1 MKISRRQLRIIID
14 EAIRKPIFSR
24 VKPEEIDAIRQSSR
38 DKAGIDDMIGPE
50 KVEKLRLRAQE
61 PDGKDQVRSIY
72 QAFGSDEPDFTSA
85 SEDEFY
91 KAQAAHDKKIMDDN
105 ALELSKKL
113 LRGGADT
120 LNAIAEMKELG
131 MLRRSPVAMMDYY
144 PDMVPEKVQI
154 VMDLTDEASKSFT
167 PVLTKEMQAN
177 TTMKTIKFNTGL
189 AAVRGF
195 AGGFYE
201 SDKPK
206 LSGEPYSGIA
216 IHVYTRYKNKI
227 GLKIQ
232 IRGGKQLKQIKKFIS
247 TITYGF

>member
-1 MKISRRQLRIIID
+1 MKITRRQLRRLIN
-14 EAIRKPIFSR
+14 ESIRKPVFSK
-24 VKPEEIDAIRQSSR
+24 VSPAEIDAIRQSAR

-144 PDMVPEKVQI
+144 PNMVPEKVQI
-154 VMDLTDEASKSFT
+154 VMDFTEEASKSFT

-177 TTMKTIKFNTGL
+177 TTMKTIKLTTGL

>member
-144 PDMVPEKVQI
+144 PNMVPEKVQI
-154 VMDLTDEASKSFT
+154 VMDFTEEASKSFT

-177 TTMKTIKFNTGL
+177 TTMKTIKLTTGL

-216 IHVYTRYKNKI
+216 IIVYTRYKNMI